1 MKHLRQ
7 HSDFTMVELFMIAV
21 ILFSLATLF
30 A

>member
-1 MKHLRQ
+1 MKHLKQ
-7 HSDFTMVELFMIAV
+7 QADFTMVELFMIAV